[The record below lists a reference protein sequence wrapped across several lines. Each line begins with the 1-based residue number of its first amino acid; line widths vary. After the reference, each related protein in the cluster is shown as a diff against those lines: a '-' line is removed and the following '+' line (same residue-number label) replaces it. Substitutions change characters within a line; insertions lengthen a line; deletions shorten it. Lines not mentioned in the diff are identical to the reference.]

1 MTIPNGVQ
9 SLLDSYATGPDQL
22 RAAVA
27 GLTPTQLRT
36 PAPPGRWS
44 VLEVVCHLADFEI
57 VYADR
62 MKRILAEDR
71 PTFFSGDPD
80 KFAARLDYAHRDL
93 DEELAVIGSVRR
105 QVTRIL
111 HSASPADFERI
122 GIHSEDGPL
131 TLETLLKRIA
141 EHIPHH
147 VEFIVK
153 KRPAL

>member
-1 MTIPNGVQ
+1 M
-9 SLLDSYATGPDQL
+9 SLPTDLQTALDQYACGPAQL
-22 RAAVA
+22 RNAVA
-27 GLTPTQLRT
+27 GLTPQQLRT
-36 PAPPGRWS
+36 PAPPGQWS
-44 VLEVVCHLADFEI
+44 VLEVVCHLSDFEI

-62 MKRILAEDR
+62 MKRILAEDQ

-80 KFAARLDYAHRDL
+80 KFAARLDYTRRDL
-93 DEELAVIGSVRR
+93 EEELAVIASVRA
-105 QVTRIL
+105 QVARIL
-111 HSASPADFERI
+111 RNAASGDFERI

-131 TLETLLKRIA
+131 TLATLLGRIA